1 MNSNIVKTARRH
13 LRSTDSVMARLVE
26 RYEPHI
32 LSSAKAQP
40 RYHALVRAIINQ
52 QLSVKAGR
60 TIEKRLQEKQGGRYF
75 KAEQLLKLKDT
86 VLRECGISHNKIRYI
101 HTLSRAVV
109 SGELNFRKLAQ
120 QDDDGVRDTL
130 TQYPGIGRWSAD
142 IFLITSLRR
151 LDVLPL
157 GDLVLRRSMQR
168 HYRLPD
174 EADQEKYLTIAEAWR
189 PYRTVAS
196 YYLWAASG

>member
-1 MNSNIVKTARRH
+1 
-13 LRSTDSVMARLVE
+13 MARLVK
-26 RYEPHI
+26 RYRPYI
-32 LSSAKAQP
+32 FSAAKAQP
-40 RYHALVRAIINQ
+40 HYHSLVRAIINQ

-60 TIEKRLQEKQGGRYF
+60 TIEKRLQEKHGGRYF
-75 KAEQLLKLKDT
+75 KAGQLLKLKDT

-101 HTLSRAVV
+101 HALSRAVV

-130 TQYPGIGRWSAD
+130 TQYPGIGHWSAD
-142 IFLITSLRR
+142 MFLITSLRR

-168 HYRLPD
+168 HYRLSD
-174 EADQEKYLTIAEAWR
+174 EVGRDEYVTIAQAWR

>member
-1 MNSNIVKTARRH
+1 MHTDLVKTARRH
-13 LRSTDSVMARLVE
+13 LRNADSVMAQLVE

-32 LSSAKAQP
+32 FSAAKAQP
-40 RYHALVRAIINQ
+40 HYHALVRAIINQ

-60 TIEKRLQEKQGGRYF
+60 TIEKRLQEKHGGRYF
-75 KAEQLLKLKDT
+75 KAEQLITLKDT

-109 SGELNFRKLAQ
+109 SGKLNFRSLAK

-130 TQYPGIGRWSAD
+130 TQYPGIGPWSAD
-142 IFLITSLRR
+142 MFLITSLRR

-157 GDLVLRRSMQR
+157 GDLVLRKSIHR
-168 HYRLPD
+168 HYRLRD
-174 EADQEKYLTIAEAWR
+174 EASQDEYVAIAEAWR